1 MPNFKLIFLGIGH
14 KHSPFHIFHFFK
26 MKTYFRLLSFA
37 KPIEKFAIP
46 YIIATLF
53 AIIFNTFLF
62 TLLGP
67 LMQALFL
74 GKVEGPIKGI
84 EPKGS
89 FDFLGQFNDYMNT
102 IIADDKVYALKVI
115 CVVIVI
121 TVFLSNFFRYF
132 SQRFMEDLRVH
143 TLLNMRKKVFNNV
156 MNLHVAFFN
165 NERKGDIISKVAS
178 DVQVVQF
185 TVTNTLQVVFKE
197 PVQLLF
203 FIGVLVSISFKL
215 TIFSLLVIPV
225 SGFIISKIVKRLK
238 QQATQSHESFAK
250 MIGFLDE
257 SLSGIKIVK
266 AFNATARIKE
276 KFDEE
281 NKFYS
286 FLNRKMARRQQ
297 LASPVSQTL
306 GVLVVVFILLY
317 GGTMILS
324 GKGDLEASEFVV
336 YLATFS
342 QVMQPIKALT
352 DSFSGIHSGISAG
365 DRVLDLIDT
374 KPELVNKEDAQ
385 DLASFNQRLS
395 FEHVSFNYGEK
406 EVLKD
411 INFTIEKGTTVAL
424 VGPSGGG
431 KSTLMDLIPRFH
443 DPKAGNIKIDGHN
456 YKDLAVESI
465 REKMGT
471 VNQESFLFNDT
482 IFNNIAFA
490 KPNASMEE
498 VVMAAKIANAHDF
511 IENTEGGY
519 QSFVGDRGNR
529 LSGGQR
535 QRVCIARAVLANPPI
550 MLLDEATSALDT
562 ESEKLVQ
569 DALNN
574 LMKNRTSIV
583 IAHRL
588 STIQHADKI
597 VVIDKGEVVET
608 GNHAELMAHNGLYRR
623 LIDMQAF
630 ND

>member
-1 MPNFKLIFLGIGH
+1 
-14 KHSPFHIFHFFK
+14 

-46 YIIATLF
+46 YVITTVL
-53 AIIFNTFLF
+53 AIFFNTFLF

-74 GKVEGPIKGI
+74 GKCDPAKVAEDK
-84 EPKGS
+84 S
-89 FDFLGQFNDYMNT
+89 SWDLLGRFNEFING
-102 IIADDKVYALKVI
+102 IIADDKILALKVI
-115 CVVIVI
+115 CVII
-121 TVFLSNFFRYF
+121 IGTVFLANFFRYF
-132 SQRFMEDLRVH
+132 AQRFMEDLRVH
-143 TLLNMRKKVFNNV
+143 TLLNIRKTVFNNV
-156 MNLHVAFFN
+156 MNLHVGYFN

-197 PVQLLF
+197 PLQLLF
-203 FIGVLVSISFKL
+203 FIGVLISISAKL
-215 TIFSLLVIPV
+215 TLFSLLVIPV

-257 SLSGIKIVK
+257 SLSGIKIIK
-266 AFNATARIKE
+266 AFNSTERTKE
-276 KFDEE
+276 RFDTE

-286 FLNRKMARRQQ
+286 FINRKMARRQQ

-317 GGTMILS
+317 GGTLILS
-324 GKGDLEASEFVV
+324 GKGDLEAAEFVV

-342 QVMQPIKALT
+342 QVLQPVKALA
-352 DSFSGIHSGISAG
+352 DSFSGIHSGIAAG
-365 DRVLDLIDT
+365 ERVLDLIDT
-374 KPELVNKEDAQ
+374 EPALKNKIDAEVLANFSKALTLQ
-385 DLASFNQRLS
+385 D
-395 FEHVSFNYGEK
+395 VSFYYGDK
-406 EVLKD
+406 QVLKN
-411 INFTIEKGTTVAL
+411 INIDIEKGKTVAL

-431 KSTLMDLIPRFH
+431 KSTLMDLLPRFH
-443 DPKAGNIKIDGHN
+443 DPKSGAIKIDGHD
-456 YKDLAVESI
+456 YRDLTVESI
-465 REKMGT
+465 RSQMGI
-471 VNQESFLFNDT
+471 VNQESFLFNDS

-490 KPNASMEE
+490 KPDATEEE
-498 VVMAAKIANAHDF
+498 VIAAAKIANAHDF
-511 IENTEGGY
+511 ILNTENGY
-519 QSFVGDRGNR
+519 QTSVGDRGNK
-529 LSGGQR
+529 LSGGQK

-597 VVIDKGEVVET
+597 VVIDKGEVVES
-608 GNHAELMAHNGLYRR
+608 GSHNELMGKNGLYRR

>member
-1 MPNFKLIFLGIGH
+1 
-14 KHSPFHIFHFFK
+14 

-67 LMQALFL
+67 LLETLFIKDAPTTLSKVSSSIDFMGKFSEYIKQAIDIY
-74 GKVEGPIKGI
+74 GKTE
-84 EPKGS
+84 
-89 FDFLGQFNDYMNT
+89 T
-102 IIADDKVYALKVI
+102 LKIV

-121 TVFLSNFFRYF
+121 TVVLSNFFRYL

-143 TLLNMRKKVFNNV
+143 TLLNLRRTVFNNV
-156 MNLHVAFFN
+156 MNLHVGFFN

-197 PVQLLF
+197 PLQLLF
-203 FIGVLVSISFKL
+203 YVGVLVSISLKL
-215 TIFSLLVIPV
+215 TLFSLLVIPI

-238 QQATQSHESFAK
+238 QQAKESHESFAK
-250 MIGFLDE
+250 MLGFLDE
-257 SLSGIKIVK
+257 SLSGIKIIK
-266 AFNATARIKE
+266 AFNATQRIKN

-306 GVLVVVFILLY
+306 GVFVVVFIVLY
-317 GGTMILS
+317 GGTMILT
-324 GKGDLEASEFVV
+324 GQGDLTPAKFLV
-336 YLATFS
+336 YITTFS
-342 QVMQPIKALT
+342 QVMQPVKALA
-352 DSFSGIHSGISAG
+352 DSFSGIHSGIAAG

-374 KPELVNKEDAQ
+374 KPLLVNSPDAKVLED
-385 DLASFNQRLS
+385 FNHAIN
-395 FEHVSFNYGEK
+395 FKDVSFSYGEK
-406 EVLKD
+406 QILNG
-411 INFTIEKGTTVAL
+411 INFDIEKGKTVAL

-443 DPKAGNIKIDGHN
+443 DPKSGSILIDGHD
-456 YKDLAVESI
+456 YKSLTAESI
-465 REKMGT
+465 RAQMGT

-490 KPNASMEE
+490 NPNATMEE
-498 VVMAAKIANAHDF
+498 VVAAAKIANAHDF
-511 IENTEGGY
+511 IENTENGY

-569 DALNN
+569 EALNN

-597 VVIDKGEVVET
+597 IVIDKGSVVET
-608 GNHAELMAHNGLYRR
+608 GSHNELMATNGLYKR

-630 ND
+630 TD

>member
-1 MPNFKLIFLGIGH
+1 
-14 KHSPFHIFHFFK
+14 

-46 YIIATLF
+46 YVIATLF

-74 GKVEGPIKGI
+74 KDTCSTASPESESKSLIDPREIFQAYI
-84 EPKGS
+84 
-89 FDFLGQFNDYMNT
+89 
-102 IIADDKVYALKVI
+102 DKISLQHGDVYALKII
-115 CVVIVI
+115 CIVIVI

-132 SQRFMEDLRVH
+132 SQRYMEDLRVH
-143 TLLNMRKKVFNNV
+143 TLLNLRKTVFNNV
-156 MNLHVAFFN
+156 MNLHVGYFN

-197 PVQLLF
+197 PLQLIF
-203 FIGVLVSISFKL
+203 FIIVLLSISVKL
-215 TIFSLLVIPV
+215 TLFSLLIIPV

-257 SLSGIKIVK
+257 SLSGIKIIK
-266 AFNATARIKE
+266 AFNASNRVKE
-276 KFDEE
+276 KFGEE

-317 GGTMILS
+317 GGTMILT
-324 GKGDLEASEFVV
+324 GQGDLKGGAFVV

-365 DRVLDLIDT
+365 ERVLELIDT
-374 KPELVNKEDAQ
+374 KPELTNKPNAESLDTFGKS
-385 DLASFNQRLS
+385 LV
-395 FEHVSFNYGEK
+395 FENVAFSYGEK
-406 EVLKD
+406 QVLKN
-411 INFTIEKGTTVAL
+411 INLTIEKGQTVAL

-443 DPKAGNIKIDGHN
+443 DPKSGTVKIDGHD
-456 YKDLAVESI
+456 YRDLTVESI
-465 REKMGT
+465 RGNMGT

-490 KPNASMEE
+490 KPDATEAE
-498 VVMAAKIANAHDF
+498 VIAAAKIANAHDF
-511 IENTEGGY
+511 IESTENGY
-519 QSFVGDRGNR
+519 QTFVGDRGNR
-529 LSGGQR
+529 LSGGQK

-569 DALNN
+569 EALNN

-597 VVIDKGEVVET
+597 VVIDKGEVIET
-608 GNHAELMAHNGLYRR
+608 GSHQELVLQNGLYKR